1 MNKSNEQS
9 VDMTTTETLSLA
21 QQNGEKEKNA
31 VNKVVIDAV
40 IFLDEVVLEKFNTL
54 IDAQVLAEQDNHM
67 EHMIL

>member
-31 VNKVVIDAV
+31 VNKVVIDAA